1 MNNQTLLKQLLENL
15 QILEQSMEAL
25 RYSEEKC
32 HDISLRHKRSMENL
46 ESMEALTARFARTA
60 DILTQKACKS
70 LFLVLKEDIKTFID
84 GSNFLEK
91 IGIVKRADDLLKIKD
106 LRNQIAHE
114 YEKENL
120 EEIVQAVLKF
130 IPLMKKIIQNLK
142 NYVGQNFKGR

>member
-1 MNNQTLLKQLLENL
+1 MNHQTLLKQLLENL
-15 QILEQSMEAL
+15 QILEQSMEVL

-32 HDISLRHKRSMENL
+32 QDISWHHKHSIENL

-70 LFLVLKEDIKTFID
+70 LFLVLKEEIKTFID

-91 IGIVKRADDLLKIKD
+91 IGIVKNADDLLKIKD

-114 YEKENL
+114 YERENL
-120 EEIVQAVLKF
+120 EEIVQTVLKY
-130 IPLMKKIIQNLK
+130 IPLIRKITQNLK
-142 NYVGQNFKGR
+142 NYVRQNFKNF